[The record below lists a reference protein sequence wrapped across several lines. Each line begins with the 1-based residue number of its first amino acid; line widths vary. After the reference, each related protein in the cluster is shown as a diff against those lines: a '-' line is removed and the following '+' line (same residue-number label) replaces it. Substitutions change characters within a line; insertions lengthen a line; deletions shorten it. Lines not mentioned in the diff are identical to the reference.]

1 MRKAAK
7 RTATPAT
14 PAPTTAF
21 VEDEFEDRKA
31 TAEEVRAHAEAL
43 RRHAAAVGVTDIRV
57 DSSGTVLVRSDQPG
71 LRQVF
76 DLSDLIS
83 RDVGCYVHVIPDDGP
98 VDYGSE
104 PL

>member
-7 RTATPAT
+7 RTA
-14 PAPTTAF
+14 APPPTRP

-43 RRHAAAVGVTDIRV
+43 RRHAAAVGVTNIRV
-57 DSSGTVLVRSDQPG
+57 DSSGTVLVRSDRPG

-83 RDVGCYVHVIPDDGP
+83 PDVGCYVHVIPDDGP

>member
-7 RTATPAT
+7 GPA
-14 PAPTTAF
+14 APPTIPV

-57 DSSGTVLVRSDQPG
+57 DRSGTVLVRSDHPG

-83 RDVGCYVHVIPDDGP
+83 RDVGCYVHVVPDDGP